1 VSARTRACV
10 CDSVCV
16 CVCESVCVCVC
27 VCVCDS
33 VCVCVCARARAWQ
46 RVIGCN
52 DVTGVRLAGMSTLCR
67 DHQLTLTCTPSTRL
81 KQESWQK
88 RLLSLGVACLQ
99 CLDLVLT
106 SWRSMR
112 ACAGG
117 CRLQRKARAVGAHR
131 GQAGSGP
138 VFSVQSGFGSN
149 RGDFPRSPKQ
159 TKNSPKSWKLP
170 GLATANT
177 NDRRI
182 KHAVADGTTATVPMV
197 DARER
202 EERKGTSAPPCTQ
215 AWGKVGLERRS
226 RESLA
231 CLVHHTEGNL
241 VLCVDPPSFQRVNV
255 RLVISKRAE
264 NAR

>member
-1 VSARTRACV
+1 VRAQAGVGCSAR
-10 CDSVCV
+10 
-16 CVCESVCVCVC
+16 
-27 VCVCDS
+27 
-33 VCVCVCARARAWQ
+33 
-46 RVIGCN
+46 
-52 DVTGVRLAGMSTLCR
+52 
-67 DHQLTLTCTPSTRL
+67 H
-81 KQESWQK
+81 
-88 RLLSLGVACLQ
+88 
-99 CLDLVLT
+99 
-106 SWRSMR
+106 
-112 ACAGG
+112 
-117 CRLQRKARAVGAHR
+117 
-131 GQAGSGP
+131 
-138 VFSVQSGFGSN
+138 VQSVHIEDRQEVVPFFLSSRGSVRFGSN

-215 AWGKVGLERRS
+215 AWEKVGLERRS